1 MNTDAEPLFV
11 QIASFVADLIV
22 DGTLKP
28 GERAPSTNQL
38 AQFHEINPATA
49 RKGLALLVDDTGST
63 AADDVTGAVSFAVA
77 LSCAFAT
84 GTSAIEP
91 ATAAASESP
100 TARFAL
106 DVAAIIT
113 SRE

>member
-1 MNTDAEPLFV
+1 MTGAAESATGVL
-11 QIASFVADLIV
+11 AVAGVVAGVV
-22 DGTLKP
+22 DTL
-28 GERAPSTNQL
+28 
-38 AQFHEINPATA
+38 
-49 RKGLALLVDDTGST
+49 LALLVDDTGST